1 MQEIVAS
8 FYDLGMLSKSQ
19 IGFIK
24 SLHQKKYR
32 KENGL
37 FIVEGMKTLMEFFS
51 SKYQIQSIYYLPQY
65 QSLLPKLPSNIKL
78 FEVNNAELEK
88 ISALQ
93 APQGILALIT
103 IPANEEADPE
113 NLKHSFSLVLD
124 GVQDPGNMGTII
136 RTADWFGFRHIICSA
151 NTVEVF
157 NPKTVQATM
166 GSLARV
172 QVSYVNLT
180 EYLPRVNV
188 PLYAAMLD
196 GESIFKVNWQQ
207 EGLIVLGNEGKGISD
222 EVAELVARRITIPRV
237 GAAESLNVSI
247 SAAIICAEV
256 SRNLYK

>member
-1 MQEIVAS
+1 MQEVCAS
-8 FYDLGMLSKSQ
+8 SYDSGMLSKSQ

-32 KENGL
+32 KEHGL
-37 FIVEGMKTLMEFFS
+37 FIVEGLKTLMEFFS

-78 FEVNNAELEK
+78 FEVNNVELEK
-88 ISALQ
+88 ISTLQ
-93 APQGILALIT
+93 APQGILALLA
-103 IPANEEADPE
+103 IPNNDVTDPKQ
-113 NLKHSFSLVLD
+113 LDGGYSLVLD
-124 GVQDPGNMGTII
+124 GIQDPGNMGTII
-136 RTADWFGFRHIICSA
+136 RTADWFGFKNIICSL

-172 QVSYVNLT
+172 NICYTNLPG
-180 EYLPRVNV
+180 YLKDLNMPV
-188 PLYAAMLD
+188 YAAMLNGKSLYQVD
-196 GESIFKVNWQQ
+196 WPQQ
-207 EGLIVLGNEGKGISD
+207 GLVVLGNEGKGISE
-222 EVAELVARRITIPRV
+222 EVANVVSSSITIPRV

-247 SAAIICAEV
+247 SAAIICAEI